1 MIRWN
6 ASAGRLTAEPNAGQE
21 LQDAIR
27 HFCQRLRRGCCL
39 FRNSFD
45 FVDALQAFRGITSIG
60 VYNGPSGRFP
70 KIPATALM
78 LEWRSVL
85 DSRKTHSS
93 LGVFP
98 WCPTHGSQRP

>member
-39 FRNSFD
+39 FRNS
-45 FVDALQAFRGITSIG
+45 SIL
-60 VYNGPSGRFP
+60 
-70 KIPATALM
+70 LM
-78 LEWRSVL
+78 R
-85 DSRKTHSS
+85 
-93 LGVFP
+93 
-98 WCPTHGSQRP
+98 